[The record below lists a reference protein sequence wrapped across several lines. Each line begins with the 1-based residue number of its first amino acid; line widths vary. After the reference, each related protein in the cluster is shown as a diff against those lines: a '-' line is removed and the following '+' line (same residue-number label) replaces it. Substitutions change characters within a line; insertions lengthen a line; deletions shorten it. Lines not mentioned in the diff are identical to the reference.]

1 MLLVARAKGRR
12 LSDSLCALDAPPG
25 AYLFAPFTFS
35 FWGTPTISTHESPA
49 RTGELCGRG
58 ALGRLPNGGQV
69 FSTDAR
75 LAPNAEGDVEQNW
88 NGRIQMIIRESA
100 LARTGRPYDYRL
112 LAMLLED
119 LASRCEDQMAQTA
132 VERVGTQ
139 TRRMVGLLR
148 READEARAA
157 AIALFARDA
166 ASAPTAV
173 DASVPFFYRPV
184 GAYPVPSIGSVA
196 SVGSPVHGAAAA
208 TAANPDALLASA
220 AAASSSS
227 ELVPVS
233 ADDSVCVCIGDT
245 HGDLVQLQSLWKELQ
260 RSMTVAQWARAHI
273 VFLGDYVDRGRDSR
287 GVLDFLCNLDRIAP
301 PGQSH
306 HFIAG
311 NHDLALALFIGALP
325 DHYGD
330 AVLDLSASQ
339 ARMND
344 HERKYIPP
352 FRGSGHET
360 MHLQGLRYGMMEIYS
375 CHETFRSYG
384 VDPAAPNRRDLLIA
398 AMPASHRAFLR
409 ALPWC
414 VDLALPIGRVIAVH
428 AGLVDRQPLQQQLAA
443 LAARDVVAETRPVWL
458 SGRDET
464 WATVPAELLEPSAS
478 GSAAAAA
485 QRVFLVSGHHHSVYL
500 AEPKV
505 SPAGASVTRA
515 VIDSYG
521 GVDGQPLSAILLPSC
536 RIIEAP
542 SSE

>member
-1 MLLVARAKGRR
+1 MLLVARAKGSR
-12 LSDSLCALDAPPG
+12 LTDSLCAIDAPPG

-35 FWGTPTISTHESPA
+35 FWGTPTISAHESAA

-58 ALGRLPNGGQV
+58 ALGRLPSGGQV

-75 LAPNAEGDVEQNW
+75 LAPNAEGDIEQNW

-100 LARTGRPYDYRL
+100 LARAGRPHDYRL

-119 LASRCEDQMAQTA
+119 LASRCEVQMAQTSA
-132 VERVGTQ
+132 ERIGTQ
-139 TRRMVGLLR
+139 TRKMVAQLR

-157 AIALFARDA
+157 AIAAFARDA

-173 DASVPFFYRPV
+173 DATVPFFYRPV
-184 GAYPVPSIGSVA
+184 GAYPVPAIGLI
-196 SVGSPVHGAAAA
+196 G
-208 TAANPDALLASA
+208 PDASLASA
-220 AAASSSS
+220 AVAASPSSPSSS
-227 ELVPVS
+227 QALSAS

-245 HGDLVQLQSLWKELQ
+245 HGDLVQLQSLWQELQ

-287 GVLDFLCNLDRIAP
+287 GVLEFLCSLDRIAP

-398 AMPASHRAFLR
+398 AMPARHRAFLR

-414 VDLALPIGRVIAVH
+414 VDLTLPIGRVIAVH
-428 AGLVDRQPLQQQLAA
+428 AGLVDRQPLQQQLDA
-443 LAARDVVAETRPVWL
+443 LAARDVVTDSRPIWL

-478 GSAAAAA
+478 GSAAATT
-485 QRVFLVSGHHHSVYL
+485 QRIFLVSGHHHSVHV
-500 AEPKV
+500 AEPRV
-505 SPAGASVTRA
+505 SPAGTSVTRA

-521 GVDGQPLSAILLPSC
+521 GIDGQPLSAILLPSC
-536 RIIEAP
+536 RIVEAP
-542 SSE
+542 AASSK